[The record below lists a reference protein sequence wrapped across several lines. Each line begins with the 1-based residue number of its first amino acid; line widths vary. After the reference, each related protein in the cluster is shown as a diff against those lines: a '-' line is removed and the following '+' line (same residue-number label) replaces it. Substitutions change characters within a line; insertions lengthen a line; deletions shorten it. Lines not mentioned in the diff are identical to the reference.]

1 MSYAGNH
8 TTMLE
13 LLEVPQLMDTCV
25 RNGNYDDALDLKGF
39 VGKIAFMHSDLKVVQ
54 SLVQD
59 VDATSTSMLEQL
71 LQKLRSN
78 IQLPDCLRIIGYL
91 RRLGVFSEK
100 VSLCLC
106 YLSVHHQC
114 TVPQQHLKEVFT
126 AKDAVDAN
134 ENHLSPKHGT
144 SSVRYRQKTFWYILL

>member
-1 MSYAGNH
+1 MSCAGNH
-8 TTMLE
+8 ATMLE
-13 LLEVPQLMDTCV
+13 LLEVPQLVDTCV

-39 VGKIAFMHSDLKVVQ
+39 VAKLAFMHSDLKVVQ

-59 VDATSTSMLEQL
+59 VDATSNSMLEQL

-100 VSLCLC
+100 VSRCLAC
-106 YLSVHHQC
+106 TTSDQC
-114 TVPQQHLKEVFT
+114 L
-126 AKDAVDAN
+126 N
-134 ENHLSPKHGT
+134 
-144 SSVRYRQKTFWYILL
+144 SS